1 MKELQLVVH
10 AQLSAHKATTVRN
23 QAEKCQ
29 QTTPPERSNQAPK
42 LPLQVPGREIAV
54 QTSAWRRERN
64 PVSNRQTPSQPKP
77 IPKRKTGDGTAAL
90 NQKPRQQNLSQPLT
104 LPAEEDGAP
113 GNRARQKWTEVKGKH
128 ARRKA
133 ARRPDAIIVKCS
145 EATPYSEVLKTVKA
159 APNLQSLKDSVKT
172 IRKSASGELI
182 LRLHRNSDPA
192 TEQLHT
198 ALSAVF
204 LGKAEVKAMQ
214 ETVDVEI
221 LDIDETT
228 TAEEV
233 LTALFASLESDIP
246 ARATPHMRKA
256 YGGTQVATLALQP
269 GIANKVLESGKVR
282 IGWVV
287 CRIRRKI
294 DPKRCF
300 RCMGFGHTSSRAS
313 QDLLSQTVREERID
327 VAILSE
333 PYVRKHEGQ
342 WQQSTDGK
350 AAIWSCGQPPCQ
362 LTQRLS
368 RNGYVRAKCVCLLNT
383 GNKSTYSKAGRE
395 SIIDL
400 TFASPLLARC
410 SKWCVSDLY
419 THSDHLAVLTTVTT
433 TSDRPAGVIQHV
445 SFKTDSLDRDCL
457 LRMVDGLCVRG
468 DANGSAE
475 AIAGTIIEACNVSM
489 TTVRRGGN
497 HHRPVVWWNADIAK
511 ARRECHAARRRCQ
524 RARSSPMYDLYASQ
538 FKMKRKELKDA
549 IKASKAR
556 HFQELCDAADLE
568 PFGAAYKLVM
578 KKLCRQPMPTCPRQ
592 LGQIVHALFP
602 HQPNV
607 EYPASLYLRNNTAV
621 LNNTNVLTDIAEVLS
636 ITAKAYLFRFK
647 HALDPYCELCGEG
660 VLEDAEH
667 AFFHCPL
674 FARER
679 ELAAGDNARITPDN
693 IVATMLSS
701 PFGWAAISKM
711 ASIIM
716 KELRRRERSRREV
729 NQPSD

>member
-1 MKELQLVVH
+1 M
-10 AQLSAHKATTVRN
+10 AS
-23 QAEKCQ
+23 CQ
-29 QTTPPERSNQAPK
+29 
-42 LPLQVPGREIAV
+42 
-54 QTSAWRRERN
+54 
-64 PVSNRQTPSQPKP
+64 
-77 IPKRKTGDGTAAL
+77 
-90 NQKPRQQNLSQPLT
+90 
-104 LPAEEDGAP
+104 
-113 GNRARQKWTEVKGKH
+113 
-128 ARRKA
+128 
-133 ARRPDAIIVKCS
+133 S
-145 EATPYSEVLKTVKA
+145 E
-159 APNLQSLKDSVKT
+159 
-172 IRKSASGELI
+172 
-182 LRLHRNSDPA
+182 
-192 TEQLHT
+192 
-198 ALSAVF
+198 
-204 LGKAEVKAMQ
+204 
-214 ETVDVEI
+214 
-221 LDIDETT
+221 
-228 TAEEV
+228 
-233 LTALFASLESDIP
+233 
-246 ARATPHMRKA
+246 
-256 YGGTQVATLALQP
+256 
-269 GIANKVLESGKVR
+269 
-282 IGWVV
+282 
-287 CRIRRKI
+287 
-294 DPKRCF
+294 
-300 RCMGFGHTSSRAS
+300 AS

-368 RNGYVRAKCVCLLNT
+368 RNGYVRAKCGNTYVYSCYIAPSVPLAEFGEIIEDIAQDARSRSPVLIAGDFNAWATEWGSKSTTPRGAILLDTFASLQVCLLNT

-538 FKMKRKELKDA
+538 FKRKRKELKEA

-602 HQPNV
+602 RQPHV
-607 EYPASLYLRNNTAV
+607 EYPASLHLRSNTI
-621 LNNTNVLTDIAEVLS
+621 VLTDIDESGALVNRSLREETISKWQRKWDQSNNGRWTYRLIPQLKPWLERRHGQVDFYL
-636 ITAKAYLFRFK
+636 TQLLTGHGCFKAYLFRFK
-647 HALDPYCELCGEG
+647 HSPDPYCELCGEG
-660 VLEDAEH
+660 VLDDAEH
-667 AFFHCPL
+667 AVFHCPL

-679 ELAAGDNARITPDN
+679 EIAAGDNARLTPDN

-701 PFGWAAISKM
+701 VSGWTAISNM

-716 KELRRRERSRREV
+716 KELRRRERSRREAI
-729 NQPSD
+729 